1 LLFDSKIA
9 NPPAFH
15 CGEHL
20 FYAHVLTKSQ
30 LADARNKFTVNGT
43 RSCNIKQ
50 NKNKNSNEK
59 FILRWRTGTRDG

>member
-1 LLFDSKIA
+1 MCKSTGISLWRTSY
-9 NPPAFH
+9 
-15 CGEHL
+15 
-20 FYAHVLTKSQ
+20 YAHVLTKSQ

>member
-1 LLFDSKIA
+1 LTAKLQIHRHFTVENI
-9 NPPAFH
+9 
-15 CGEHL
+15 